1 METVY
6 LKARGKVNLTLNV
19 LDKREDGYHNLET
32 VFQKISLYDEI
43 YIAKTDKHDSIEI
56 DINISNLQ
64 REENIIFKAY
74 KLLKSRF
81 KEISGVN
88 VKLKKNIP
96 MQAGLAGGSTDCA
109 SFIEGMN
116 QLFNLNLSKEE
127 MVKLGV
133 ELGADVPQALY
144 NTPIVARG
152 IGEIIEEIKTNIKY
166 YILLIKPEFTCNT
179 KEMFKKL
186 DEGKGETQ
194 EYNTEKMK
202 KALESSNIKGVATN
216 LYNVFETEVY
226 NIDNIKKDII
236 DAGAIGSLMSGS
248 GSAVFGIFETKE
260 EAKKGYRI
268 LMEKY
273 KTYYC
278 VSYIK

>member
-43 YIAKTDKHDSIEI
+43 YITKTDKHDSIEI

-194 EYNTEKMK
+194 EYNIEKMK
-202 KALESSNIKGVATN
+202 RALESSNIKGVATN

-236 DAGAIGSLMSGS
+236 DAGALGSLMSGS

-268 LMEKY
+268 LREKY